1 MAKLNLD
8 GYETFKKSIIA
19 ALRSL
24 SYKFPMRKEA
34 KDLQKVAPATYECEI
49 CGIYMYEGDK
59 ELSKVDKIRGKE
71 YIAIKPKM
79 DHIAPIVPVE
89 GFKRGSWDWHEYI
102 ERMFC
107 PVSGWQCICPDCHTE
122 KTRQETAA
130 RVLTRKLKK
139 GKISPN
145 EEII

>member
-1 MAKLNLD
+1 
-8 GYETFKKSIIA
+8 
-19 ALRSL
+19 
-24 SYKFPMRKEA
+24 
-34 KDLQKVAPATYECEI
+34 
-49 CGIYMYEGDK
+49 
-59 ELSKVDKIRGKE
+59 
-71 YIAIKPKM
+71 M
-79 DHIAPIVPVE
+79 DHIEPIVPTG

-122 KTRQETAA
+122 KTREETAA